1 MRRIQYIPIRG
12 IFSTKQAGG
21 YGLLQNTVN
30 MFKASIYQERRKRLQ
45 ASVPGGLI
53 LLPGNNES
61 PMNCADNV
69 YRFRQDSSFL
79 YYFGINQ
86 PGVAG
91 VLDADSGEALLFAPE
106 MTVEHVVWMGPQPG
120 LSDLKTLSGTEQALP
135 VEQLEELLKKARADG
150 RTIHFLP
157 PYRADRSLQLSR
169 WLSTPVEALQP
180 SEALIKAIV
189 AQRSVKSAEE
199 IAEIE
204 SALAITRQ
212 MHIQATKTAQPGMK
226 EAQLAGMVEGIALAT
241 EGALAYP
248 AILTVNGQ
256 TLHNHYHGNIMKEG
270 DLVLCD
276 FGAAAPRTDYASD
289 ITRTFPVSSTFT
301 DRQKA
306 IYQIV
311 LDAEEQAIQAIK
323 PGVPYKDI
331 HLLAA
336 KIITTGLTQL
346 GLMKGDADTAV
357 EAGAHALFFPHGLG
371 HMMGLDV
378 HDMEDLGEDYI
389 GYTDDLK
396 RSPQFGL
403 KSLRLAR
410 ALQPGFVLTVEPGIY
425 FIPELIAQW
434 KAEGQ
439 HAEFINYDKVEAY
452 LDFGGIRIED
462 NVLVTEEGYRVLGPP
477 IPKTVEEIEALRKG

>member
-1 MRRIQYIPIRG
+1 MIALY
-12 IFSTKQAGG
+12 
-21 YGLLQNTVN
+21 QNTTN
-30 MFKASIYQERRKRLQ
+30 MFKANIYRERRKQLQ
-45 ASVPGGLI
+45 QAVPGGL
-53 LLPGNNES
+53 LLFPGNNDS
-61 PMNCADNV
+61 PMNCADNI
-69 YRFRQDSSFL
+69 YPFRQDSSFL

-86 PGVAG
+86 PGVTG
-91 VLDADSGEALLFAPE
+91 ILDADSGESLLFAPE
-106 MTVEHVVWMGPQPG
+106 MTVEHVVWMGPQPS
-120 LSDLKTLSGTEQALP
+120 LSDLKTLSGTDKALP
-135 VEQLEELLKKARADG
+135 VEKVKDLLKNALAEG
-150 RTIHFLP
+150 RDIHFLP
-157 PYRADRSLQLSR
+157 PYRADRSLQLSH
-169 WLSTPVEALQP
+169 WLDTPVSQLKP

-189 AQRSVKSAEE
+189 AQRAIKSPEE

-212 MHIQATKTAQPGMK
+212 MHIQATQTAKPGMK
-226 EAQLAGMVEGIALAT
+226 EAQLAGLVEGIALAT
-241 EGALAYP
+241 ESTLAYP

-256 TLHNHYHGNIMKEG
+256 TLHNHYHGDELKEG

-276 FGAAAPRTDYASD
+276 FGAAAPKTDYASD
-289 ITRTFPVSSTFT
+289 ITRTFPVSPTFT
-301 DRQKA
+301 ARQKA

-311 LDAEEQAIQAIK
+311 LDAEEQAIKAVK

-346 GLMKGDADTAV
+346 GLMKGDADAAV

-378 HDMEDLGEDYI
+378 HDMEDLGEDYV
-389 GYTDDLK
+389 GYTDELG

-403 KSLRLAR
+403 KSLRLGR

-434 KAEGQ
+434 KQEGK
-439 HAEFINYDKVEAY
+439 HAEFIDYEKVETY
-452 LDFGGIRIED
+452 LGFGGIRIED
-462 NVLVTEEGYRVLGPP
+462 NVLVTEDGYRVLGPA
-477 IPKTVEEIEALRKG
+477 IPKTIEEIEALRKG